1 MNSTCA
7 SKSMKQD
14 DGRDGRWPAELAPSE
29 GLSDEVTPEL
39 RPDSSRGSGHVEIW
53 GPIIPSASEKALQQE
68 QAYGVSDT

>member
-7 SKSMKQD
+7 SESMKQD

-39 RPDSSRGSGHVEIW
+39 RPDSSRGSGHVEI
-53 GPIIPSASEKALQQE
+53 
-68 QAYGVSDT
+68 